1 MSESQLSDLFD
12 ESIENGL
19 KRIGYGLLAGLGA
32 GLVLASALLR
42 PEPLLFIWKPHG
54 ALRVG
59 SHGSHRLLLFSS
71 DLSTFPFSLGSNMV
85 RAGVVGLSVGVGLGM
100 TYAETQNRFEA
111 LSASSEDVPTDAPST
126 PPTETIQEAP
136 SSNESSMEGS

>member
-19 KRIGYGLLAGLGA
+19 KRIGYGVLSGLGT
-32 GLVLASALLR
+32 GLVLAR
-42 PEPLLFIWKPHG
+42 
-54 ALRVG
+54 
-59 SHGSHRLLLFSS
+59 
-71 DLSTFPFSLGSNMV
+71 SNIV

-111 LSASSEDVPTDAPST
+111 LSASSEDIPKEAPAT
-126 PPTETIQEAP
+126 PPTGTIQEAP
-136 SSNESSMEGS
+136 SSNDSPMEGS

>member
-32 GLVLASALLR
+32 GLVLAR
-42 PEPLLFIWKPHG
+42 
-54 ALRVG
+54 
-59 SHGSHRLLLFSS
+59 
-71 DLSTFPFSLGSNMV
+71 SNMV